1 MNKSTF
7 INLDIDKPIHW
18 RFLIKHIVFSA
29 TWILSIWI
37 IIFRGDYFLINL
49 LPEDYDWIIKII
61 PFTLI
66 GVILIFMIKSKW
78 YYNLSFIFYPI
89 LLTFWFIPK
98 TILKKGK
105 IYLLS
110 TYIDFIYNRFKRFKS
125 TLIHTSIT
133 VITILLLLLIN
144 SDIIRIWSMLYFSF
158 FYYKIIV
165 KYIRQ
170 SLQPVKLFGADIDK
184 SLDFLIKQPE
194 KSYALIKSFEE
205 NKSDEK
211 LAENEI
217 ALKRVERLII
227 ANSLIEY
234 LGANLNGFKGKR
246 AFVLSW
252 LYQLFGFVIITV
264 IYFTFLNF
272 ELYTVNNSS
281 FNVTT
286 GITLFDFF
294 YYTVKTFIF
303 ANIETIFPI
312 GVIARIIEIISFLIV
327 GVFILIIVI
336 SVIFSLRQDKINAN
350 IQKATEVCLTQ
361 NKFIVQLIK
370 QKYQMDIE
378 TVLEE
383 VSSIKNSIE
392 KVKRT
397 IEKIL

>member
-1 MNKSTF
+1 MKDPTF
-7 INLDIDKPIHW
+7 ISFDIDKPIHW
-18 RFLIKHIVFSA
+18 KFLIKHITFSI
-29 TWILSIWI
+29 TWILCVWI
-37 IIFRGDYFLINL
+37 IIFRGDYFLTDV
-49 LPEDYDWIIKII
+49 LPKNYIWIIKII

-66 GVILIFMIKSKW
+66 GIVLIFMIKSKW

-89 LLTFWFIPK
+89 LLLFWFIPK

-110 TYIDFIYNRFKRFKS
+110 TYVDLIYTRFKRFKS
-125 TLIHTSIT
+125 TLIHISIT
-133 VITILLLLLIN
+133 VLTVLLLLVAN

-158 FYYKIIV
+158 FYYKIVV

-170 SLQPVKLFGADIDK
+170 SLQPAKLFGADIDK
-184 SLDFLIKQPE
+184 SLDFIIKQPE
-194 KSYALIKSFEE
+194 KSYAIIKSFEE
-205 NKSDEK
+205 NKNDEK
-211 LAENEI
+211 LVENEKT
-217 ALKRVERLII
+217 LKRVERLII

-252 LYQLFGFVIITV
+252 LYQLIGFVIITV

-272 ELYTVNNSS
+272 ELYTVDNSS
-281 FNVTT
+281 FNVTIET
-286 GITLFDFF
+286 TLFDFF

-303 ANIETIFPI
+303 ANIETILPI

-327 GVFILIIVI
+327 GVFILIIVV
-336 SVIFSLRQDKINAN
+336 SVIFSLRQDKINEN
-350 IQKATEVCLTQ
+350 IQKATEACLAQ
-361 NKFIVQLIK
+361 NKFIVQLVK

-378 TVLEE
+378 TVLNE
-383 VSSIKNSIE
+383 VGHIKYSIE

>member
-1 MNKSTF
+1 
-7 INLDIDKPIHW
+7 
-18 RFLIKHIVFSA
+18 
-29 TWILSIWI
+29 
-37 IIFRGDYFLINL
+37 
-49 LPEDYDWIIKII
+49 
-61 PFTLI
+61 
-66 GVILIFMIKSKW
+66 
-78 YYNLSFIFYPI
+78 
-89 LLTFWFIPK
+89 
-98 TILKKGK
+98 
-105 IYLLS
+105 
-110 TYIDFIYNRFKRFKS
+110 
-125 TLIHTSIT
+125 
-133 VITILLLLLIN
+133 
-144 SDIIRIWSMLYFSF
+144 MLYFSF